1 MDSRGTV
8 ESPEVARPAAVALDF
23 TDAEVASSRARIPR
37 RIRRRL
43 LEGKSSGPSSV
54 EEIEAKLRDADL
66 RRQQFHEWLSSKARP
81 KPRSPSWSSG
91 EDDPG
96 QRLEAKLFAAE
107 QKRLSLLTKSQMRLA
122 RLGEL
127 RQAAKSGVRMRFE
140 REREELGTRV
150 ESRVQQAEANRM
162 RLIKAHLQRRA
173 AIQERTTRSLLQR
186 IIRENKYKE
195 CALSAIF
202 QKRAAAEKKRMGLL
216 EAEKKRAHA
225 RVVQARRIA
234 KTVYHRRETERRRMK
249 EQLESRLQKAKRQ
262 RAEYL
267 KQRGSPRSTARL
279 NLIRH
284 GDFLSR
290 KLARCWRRFVRLR
303 RTTFALAKAF
313 QVLELNEESIKSMP
327 FEQVAL
333 LIESTTSLKTTKA
346 LLERLESRFSLLLSS
361 GPSGVENIDH
371 LLKHLASPNR
381 KVPTNRTPGERGGT
395 KRGAVRESRSVE
407 TTMSRYPVRV
417 VLCAYMILGHPN
429 AVFSGQ
435 GERETALRESAISFL
450 QEFELLIKVIL
461 GGPKSA
467 RLSSQSFSDVSL
479 DLHKESSNSLPR
491 EQSFRCQLRTFDSAW
506 HSYLYRFVVW
516 KVKDARSLEEDLVRA
531 ACQLELSMLQTCKMT
546 AEGQPLDLSHD
557 MRAIQKQVIEDQKLL
572 REKVRH
578 LSGNAGIERME
589 SALSDTRFKFFEAK
603 ENGSPLAT
611 PLAHISSTSA
621 SKSLGKQLVSVSH
634 EHNVEIKGRSNRVV
648 RSLFGISSSMQPR
661 VGTEVQNVDVQSS
674 CTVGTQSSPT
684 ENELLVNEIMH
695 WGHGSFSSNPD
706 TIKSEE
712 IGIKIKETME
722 KAFWD
727 GILDSLKTGRPDYGR
742 ILGLVKEVRDELC
755 DLAPQ
760 SWKQDILNSIDLD
773 ILSQV
778 LDSGS
783 QDIDYFG
790 NILENVLVML
800 QKLSSPANEDD
811 MRKAHQKML
820 NSLTD
825 IARSSDKQSNS
836 FVVASIK
843 GLRFVL
849 EQIQTL
855 KKEVSVARIKLMEPL
870 IKGSAGLEYLQKAF
884 TDSYGSPL
892 EAANSL
898 PATLR
903 WLSPLSNS
911 LEEEWNEHID
921 LCSIFLA
928 NHGLPVTAV
937 RTGGGLSA
945 SSKQHDGLFN
955 ASAGVDEL
963 PECNGEMV
971 DKLVR
976 IGLLKLA
983 SAIEGLTIETIPE
996 TLKLNVLRLRTV
1008 QSQFQKII
1016 VIATSILVLRQVLLS
1031 EKSVASSELEAVIL
1045 KTVKG
1050 LSELLKSSPDVGV
1063 EDIIEVVVRSSSSYS
1078 NTSSETKLQSRK
1090 EMMAGML
1097 TKSLQ
1102 NDNAVFAKVSRS
1114 IYLAARGVVLGGSG
1128 ARGRKLADAALKRVG
1143 ATMLSDQVVN
1153 VGNVLIMM
1161 AIVTGRVHDPWYRV
1175 LV

>member
-1 MDSRGTV
+1 MHSRGTV
-8 ESPEVARPAAVALDF
+8 ESPEAARPAAVALDF
-23 TDAEVASSRARIPR
+23 TDAEAASSRARIPR

-43 LEGKSSGPSSV
+43 LEGKSNGPSSV

-91 EDDPG
+91 EVDPG
-96 QRLEAKLFAAE
+96 QRLEAKLSAAE
-107 QKRLSLLTKSQMRLA
+107 RKRLSLLTKSQMRLA
-122 RLGEL
+122 RLDEL
-127 RQAAKSGVRMRFE
+127 RQAAISGVRMRFE

-186 IIRENKYKE
+186 IIRENKHKE
-195 CALSAIF
+195 RVLSAIF

-267 KQRGSPRSTARL
+267 KQRGSPRSTAWL

-303 RTTFALAKAF
+303 RTTFALAKAY

-361 GPSGVENIDH
+361 RPSGVENIDH

-381 KVPTNRTPGERGGT
+381 KVPTNRSPGERGGT
-395 KRGAVRESRSVE
+395 KRRAVRESRSVE
-407 TTMSRYPVRV
+407 TTMS
-417 VLCAYMILGHPN
+417 
-429 AVFSGQ
+429 
-435 GERETALRESAISFL
+435 
-450 QEFELLIKVIL
+450 
-461 GGPKSA
+461 
-467 RLSSQSFSDVSL
+467 
-479 DLHKESSNSLPR
+479 
-491 EQSFRCQLRTFDSAW
+491 
-506 HSYLYRFVVW
+506 RFVVW

-546 AEGQPLDLSHD
+546 AEGQTLDLSHD

-572 REKVRH
+572 REKVQH

-589 SALSDTRFKFFEAK
+589 SALSDTRSKFFEAK

-621 SKSLGKQLVSVSH
+621 SMSLGKQLVSVSH

-648 RSLFGISSSMQPR
+648 RSLFGISSSTLPH
-661 VGTEVQNVDVQSS
+661 VGTEGQNVDVQSS
-674 CTVGTQSSPT
+674 CTVGTQSPT

-695 WGHGSFSSNPD
+695 WGHGSFSNNPD
-706 TIKSEE
+706 TIKSDE

-778 LDSGS
+778 LESGS

-790 NILENVLVML
+790 NILENVLAML

-825 IARSSDKQSNS
+825 IARSNDKQSNS

-855 KKEVSVARIKLMEPL
+855 KKEVSVARIKLTEPL
-870 IKGSAGLEYLQKAF
+870 IKGSAGLEYMQKAF

-892 EAANSL
+892 EAATSL

-903 WLSPLSNS
+903 WLSPLRNS
-911 LEEEWNEHID
+911 LEEEWSEHID
-921 LCSIFLA
+921 LCSIFSA

-955 ASAGVDEL
+955 ASGVDEL

-976 IGLLKLA
+976 LGLLKLA
-983 SAIEGLTIETIPE
+983 SAIEGLTSETVPE

-1008 QSQFQKII
+1008 QSQFQQII

-1045 KTVKG
+1045 NTVKG

-1063 EDIIEVVVRSSSSYS
+1063 KDITEVMARSSTSFS
-1078 NTSSETKLQSRK
+1078 NTSWETKLQSRK

-1102 NDNAVFAKVSRS
+1102 NDNVVFAKVSRS

-1128 ARGRKLADAALKRVG
+1128 PRGMKLADAALKRVG